1 MKWDILHRKDVKKRK
16 TVRLFGKKCVP
27 LHHFLSMTLMR
38 KSRYIIILPTVVAVL
53 ALMTA
58 CSKPDRSEEAVA
70 LSKEIVNNG
79 LSDVEHSVARVDS
92 AEQAGLFT
100 AVRTNTTK
108 AIIYENAVQRRLA
121 AYYAEKAIA
130 VEAGRAVTTSADS
143 SLYCKARCIL
153 GDGAYADGEYGKS
166 IALSK
171 EILAF
176 VGDGT
181 TPNDVEMKCRALMQM
196 ADCENKLGHVAES
209 ERLFLQC
216 IDILMESTKHA
227 TGFSE
232 IDPLIYTLLSLNDLY
247 IDNKMPEKAL
257 PLTAKMDTAMAR
269 LIRCPN
275 TPDWVMQKRRN
286 NVTISKAMVY
296 AANGQR
302 EQAETLHREYQQ
314 FQGLGALDK
323 AAEGLYLSMTGRYD
337 EAVRLFDE
345 TDTMMRS
352 NGEPVIDLYGK
363 TLFKYKYDALQKAG
377 RTVEALALGDRIRQL
392 TDSISQQERLAD
404 VEQLQEIKRKE
415 NEITSRRQSLV
426 VHRIIL
432 ASAFIIILLIAYLL
446 WRSYKYNKVL
456 TEKNRRL
463 LDEIEQREQESQQA
477 IEQLEAA
484 PEAELTTGQQLYRRL
499 CELMKQPEIFTD
511 PDTNTDMLARLLG
524 TNRTYIYDAIR
535 ECADKTPVDFI
546 NSYRL
551 RHAAHLLST
560 TNDSVGLIA
569 ELCGLSRRTFYRLF
583 SETYAMSPSDY
594 RHVAKK

>member
-1 MKWDILHRKDVKKRK
+1 
-16 TVRLFGKKCVP
+16 
-27 LHHFLSMTLMR
+27 MR
-38 KSRYIIILPTVVAVL
+38 KSRYFIILIVFVAVV
-53 ALMTA
+53 ALMTG
-58 CSKPDRSEEAVA
+58 CSKPDRNDEAAA
-70 LSKEIVNNG
+70 LSKEIVNDG
-79 LSDVEHSVARVDS
+79 LSDVEHSVERVDS

-100 AVRTNTTK
+100 AIRANTIK
-108 AIIYENAVQRRLA
+108 AIIYENADRRRLA

-130 VEAGRAVTTSADS
+130 AEAGHAVATSADS
-143 SLYCKARCIL
+143 NLYCKARLIL
-153 GDGAYADGEYGKS
+153 GNGAYADGEYGKS
-166 IALSK
+166 LALSK

-176 VGDGT
+176 LGDGT
-181 TPNDVEMKCRALMQM
+181 TPNDLEMKCRALMQM
-196 ADCENKLGHVAES
+196 ADCESKLGHIAES
-209 ERLFLQC
+209 EQLFLQC
-216 IDILMESTKHA
+216 IDDLMASTQHA
-227 TGFSE
+227 TDYGE

-257 PLTAKMDTAMAR
+257 PLMAKMDTAMAR
-269 LIRCPN
+269 LTRCPN
-275 TPDWVMQKRRN
+275 TPDWAMQKRRN

-302 EQAETLHREYQQ
+302 EQAEILHREYQQ
-314 FQGLGALDK
+314 FQGLGALDM

-345 TDTMMRS
+345 TDSMMRS
-352 NGEPVIDLYGK
+352 NGEPISDLYVK
-363 TLFKYKYDALQKAG
+363 TLLNYKYDALQKAG
-377 RTVEALALGDRIRQL
+377 RATEAMALGDRIRQL
-392 TDSISQQERLAD
+392 TDSIRQQERQAD
-404 VEQLQEIKRKE
+404 VEQLQEIKRQE
-415 NEITSRRQSLV
+415 NEISSRRQSLV

-432 ASAFIIILLIAYLL
+432 ASATIIILLIAYLL

-463 LDEIEQREQESQQA
+463 LAEIEQREQENQQA

-484 PEAELTTGQQLYRRL
+484 PEAELTTGQQLYRQL
-499 CELMKQPEIFTD
+499 CELMKQPDIFTD
-511 PDTNTDMLARLLG
+511 PDTNPDTLARMLG

-535 ECADKTPVDFI
+535 ECADMTPADFI

-551 RHAAHLLST
+551 RHATHLLST
-560 TNDSVGLIA
+560 TNDSIGLIA

>member
-1 MKWDILHRKDVKKRK
+1 
-16 TVRLFGKKCVP
+16 
-27 LHHFLSMTLMR
+27 MR
-38 KSRYIIILPTVVAVL
+38 KSRYFIILIVFVAVV
-53 ALMTA
+53 ALMTG
-58 CSKPDRSEEAVA
+58 CSKPDRNDEAAA
-70 LSKEIVNNG
+70 LSKEIVNDG
-79 LSDVEHSVARVDS
+79 LSDVEHSVERVDS

-100 AVRTNTTK
+100 AIRANTIK
-108 AIIYENAVQRRLA
+108 AIIYENADRRRLA

-130 VEAGRAVTTSADS
+130 AEAGHAVATSADS
-143 SLYCKARCIL
+143 NLYCKARLIL
-153 GDGAYADGEYGKS
+153 GNGAYADGEYGKS
-166 IALSK
+166 LALSK

-176 VGDGT
+176 LGDGT
-181 TPNDVEMKCRALMQM
+181 TPNDLEMKCRALMQM
-196 ADCENKLGHVAES
+196 ADCESKLGHIAES
-209 ERLFLQC
+209 EQLFLQC
-216 IDILMESTKHA
+216 IDDLMASTQQA
-227 TGFSE
+227 TDYGE

-257 PLTAKMDTAMAR
+257 PLMAKMDTAMAR
-269 LIRCPN
+269 LTRCPN
-275 TPDWVMQKRRN
+275 TPDWAMQKRRN

-302 EQAETLHREYQQ
+302 EQAEILHREYQQ
-314 FQGLGALDK
+314 FQGLGALDM

-345 TDTMMRS
+345 TDSMMRS
-352 NGEPVIDLYGK
+352 NGEPISDLYVK
-363 TLFKYKYDALQKAG
+363 TLLNYKYDALQKAG
-377 RTVEALALGDRIRQL
+377 RATEALALGDRIRQL
-392 TDSISQQERLAD
+392 TDSIRQQERQAD
-404 VEQLQEIKRKE
+404 VEQLQEIKRQE
-415 NEITSRRQSLV
+415 NEISSRRQSLV

-432 ASAFIIILLIAYLL
+432 ASATIIILLIAYLL

-463 LDEIEQREQESQQA
+463 LAEIEQREQENQQA

-484 PEAELTTGQQLYRRL
+484 PEAELTTGQQLYRQL
-499 CELMKQPEIFTD
+499 CELMKQPDIFTD
-511 PDTNTDMLARLLG
+511 PDTNPDTLARMLG

-535 ECADKTPVDFI
+535 ECADMTPADFI

-551 RHAAHLLST
+551 RHATHLLST
-560 TNDSVGLIA
+560 TNDSIGLIA